1 MIKLKIEQHFFQKDS
16 QALKNSV
23 TCAKGGKK
31 KKENQ
36 TTKKQKQKHK
46 IKTELLKTSE
56 GVVHSSTPKA
66 VFTFT
71 LAALLR

>member
-31 KKENQ
+31 KKKK
-36 TTKKQKQKHK
+36 TKQQKNKNKSTKSKQ
-46 IKTELLKTSE
+46 SC
-56 GVVHSSTPKA
+56 
-66 VFTFT
+66 
-71 LAALLR
+71 